1 MERLAQP
8 GVALHYSGP
17 MELAGHA
24 YRTALARGLVPMDAQ
39 TDGRTG
45 TFTAVVVTP
54 CAWAALLRLAEDL
67 TLATEGGLQV
77 ARVALEPAW
86 DAS

>member
-1 MERLAQP
+1 
-8 GVALHYSGP
+8 
-17 MELAGHA
+17 
-24 YRTALARGLVPMDAQ
+24 MDAQ

-86 DAS
+86 EAS

>member
-1 MERLAQP
+1 VERLAQP
-8 GVALHYSGP
+8 GVALHYEGP

-24 YRTALARGLVPMDAQ
+24 YRAALAKGLVPMDAQ

-54 CAWAALLRLAEDL
+54 CSWAALLRLAEDL
-67 TLATEGGLQV
+67 TLVTEGGRPV
-77 ARVALEPAW
+77 ARVALEPTW
-86 DAS
+86 EAS